1 MDEVNEVL
9 DQMRDFTTS
18 VRSGKW
24 KGYSG
29 REITDI
35 VNIGIGGSDL
45 VILHCAKLGYFSIL
59 HENSICI
66 TNLVIS
72 SAQSIFLSYGLAI
85 FRYFHLEEIF

>member
-45 VILHCAKLGYFSIL
+45 VILHCAKLGYFSIFL
-59 HENSICI
+59 ENSICI
-66 TNLVIS
+66 TTFVIS
-72 SAQSIFLSYGLAI
+72 FLRASFILLA
-85 FRYFHLEEIF
+85 